1 MITAKLSEADAIT
14 AGAAGLEDAIAFLRR
29 PDLAALPDGRYELPG
44 GAFANVERYETR
56 PMPEAGPRFEAH
68 RLYTDVQYIV
78 SGAETIGVAPLAELS
93 VEEPYD
99 PARDICF
106 GSVPEGRWEPAEL
119 EAGELA
125 VLSPADAHA
134 PKMAAGAPAPVMKVV
149 VKLPV

>member
-14 AGAAGLEDAIAFLRR
+14 AGAPGLEDAITFLRR
-29 PDLAALPDGRYELPG
+29 ADLAGLPDGRYELPG

-56 PMPEAGPRFEAH
+56 PSPAEGPRFEAH

-78 SGAETIGVAPLAELS
+78 SGAETIGVAALADMEVL
-93 VEEPYD
+93 EAYD

-106 GSVPEGRWEPAEL
+106 GRVAEGRWEPAEL

-134 PKMAAGAPAPVMKVV
+134 PKMPTGAPAPVMKVV